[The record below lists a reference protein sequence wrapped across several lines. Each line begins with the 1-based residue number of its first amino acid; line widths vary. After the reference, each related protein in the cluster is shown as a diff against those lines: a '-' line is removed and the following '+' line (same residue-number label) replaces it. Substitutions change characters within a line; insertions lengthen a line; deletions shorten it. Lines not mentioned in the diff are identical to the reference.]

1 MNGELLSVLDHLE
14 RDKGISRE
22 VLLQAIQAALVSAAR
37 KTLGHA
43 EEEGDITAS
52 IDPLTGKIQI
62 IADGK
67 ELPPDEC
74 GRIAAQSARQV
85 MIQKIREAE
94 RDVVYGE
101 FIGKVG
107 QLVNGI
113 IQRFERGDLL
123 IDLGRT
129 EGVLPRR
136 EQSAREEYR
145 TGDRLRA
152 YVLEVEKS
160 ARGTQIIL
168 SRTHHGLLRKLLEL
182 EVPEIY
188 EGIVEVK
195 AISREAGD
203 RSKVAVVSKDE
214 RVDPVGACVGMRGNR
229 IKNIVREL
237 QGEKID
243 IIRWNED
250 AREFIKESLGPAQVM
265 EIVTHRQ
272 EKRAEVIVADD
283 QLSLAIGKR
292 GQNVRLASKLTGF
305 SLDIR
310 TPAQV
315 AERRALSLEALPGI
329 GPKTAEALKEAGF
342 LTVEAVARAG
352 VEGLM
357 QAKGVGEKTAAKLVE
372 DAQAAIAAAEERAA
386 AKQRQLEQSFGEPG
400 GGSSG
405 VEAPAA

>member
-1 MNGELLSVLDHLE
+1 MNGELLVVLDHLE

-22 VLLQAIQAALVSAAR
+22 VLLQAVQAALVSAAR
-37 KTLGHA
+37 KTLGHSD
-43 EEEGDITAS
+43 EEGVIDVQ
-52 IDPLTGKIQI
+52 IDPATGRIQI
-62 IADGK
+62 VADGRQI
-67 ELPPDEC
+67 PPDEC
-74 GRIAAQSARQV
+74 GRIAAQTARQV

-94 RDVVYGE
+94 RDVIYND

-107 QLVNGI
+107 QLVNGVI
-113 IQRFERGDLL
+113 HRFERGDLMV
-123 IDLGRT
+123 DLGRT

-145 TGDRLRA
+145 TGERLRA
-152 YVLEVEKS
+152 YVLEVEKAS
-160 ARGTQIIL
+160 KGTQIVL
-168 SRTHHGLLRKLLEL
+168 SRTHPGLLRKLLEL

-195 AISREAGD
+195 AIAREAGD
-203 RSKVAVVSKDE
+203 RSKVAVISKDV

-250 AREFIKESLGPAQVM
+250 PQLFIKEALGPAQVI
-265 EIVTHRQ
+265 EIVADRQ
-272 EKRAEVIVADD
+272 QQRAEVIVADD

-310 TPAQV
+310 MPAQV
-315 AERRALSLEALPGI
+315 AERRALTIEALPGV
-329 GPKTAEALKEAGF
+329 GPKTAEALRTAGF
-342 LTVEAVARAG
+342 GTVEAIARTTDEALRA
-352 VEGLM
+352 V
-357 QAKGVGEKTAAKLVE
+357 KGIGEKTAAKL
-372 DAQAAIAAAEERAA
+372 IAAARGAIAEAETRAA
-386 AKQRQLEQSFGEPG
+386 AKQRQLEESLGEPAA
-400 GGSSG
+400 
-405 VEAPAA
+405 APEGDAPPA

>member
-1 MNGELLSVLDHLE
+1 M
-14 RDKGISRE
+14 
-22 VLLQAIQAALVSAAR
+22 
-37 KTLGHA
+37 
-43 EEEGDITAS
+43 
-52 IDPLTGKIQI
+52 
-62 IADGK
+62 
-67 ELPPDEC
+67 
-74 GRIAAQSARQV
+74 
-85 MIQKIREAE
+85 
-94 RDVVYGE
+94 
-101 FIGKVG
+101 
-107 QLVNGI
+107 
-113 IQRFERGDLL
+113 
-123 IDLGRT
+123 
-129 EGVLPRR
+129 
-136 EQSAREEYR
+136 
-145 TGDRLRA
+145 RA